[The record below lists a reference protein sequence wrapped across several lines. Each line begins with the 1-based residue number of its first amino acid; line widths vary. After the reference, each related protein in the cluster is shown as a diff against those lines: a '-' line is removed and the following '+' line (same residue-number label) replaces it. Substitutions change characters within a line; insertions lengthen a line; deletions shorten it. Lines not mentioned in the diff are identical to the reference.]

1 MDHELRAELIRRA
14 EADGAA
20 VEAFLAAAESYRDL
34 PILRSGA
41 RPASP
46 WPYTLLEWT
55 PVETAP
61 LPVRRVVE
69 VVHGNVAWLRDVV
82 QEHGWP
88 GRSVV
93 GMDGVDAAWLIVQHA
108 GSGVPTLGTAEN
120 LAFQAA
126 VVPLLRT
133 AVEVGEARPRQLA
146 HVVDSLCERRDER
159 PQYAVLMSAYSIQ
172 DGRAVFPAG
181 FDHVG
186 VERRRAELGM
196 ISLAEEARRRAEG
209 ERFLPTTGHA
219 PEPWPET

>member
-1 MDHELRAELIRRA
+1 MDYELRAELMRRA

-20 VEAFLAAAESYRDL
+20 VKAFLAAAESYRDL

-41 RPASP
+41 RPVSP
-46 WPYTLLEWT
+46 WPYTLLEWS

-61 LPVRRVVE
+61 GPVRRVVE
-69 VVHGNVAWLRDVV
+69 VVRGNVAWLREVV
-82 QEHGWP
+82 EGRGWP

-93 GMDGVDAAWLIVQHA
+93 GVEGVDAAWLILQHA

-126 VVPLLRT
+126 VVPLLRE
-133 AVEVGEARPRQLA
+133 AVGFGEAHPRHLA

-159 PQYAVLMSAYSIQ
+159 PQYAVLMSAYSVR

-186 VERRRAELGM
+186 IERRRAGVGL

-209 ERFLPTTGHA
+209 ERFLPAAGHA

>member
-20 VEAFLAAAESYRDL
+20 VAAFLAAAESYRDL

-41 RPASP
+41 RPVSP

-61 LPVRRVVE
+61 GPVRRVVE
-69 VVHGNVAWLRDVV
+69 VVQGNVAWLREVV
-82 QEHGWP
+82 EARGWP

-93 GMDGVDAAWLIVQHA
+93 GVDGVDAAWLIVQHA
-108 GSGVPTLGTAEN
+108 GSGVPTLGTVEN

-126 VVPLLRT
+126 VVPMLAA
-133 AVEVGEARPRQLA
+133 AVRVGEAHPRQLA
-146 HVVDSLCERRDER
+146 HVVDSLCERRGEG
-159 PQYAVLMSAYSIQ
+159 PQYAVLRSAYSIQ
-172 DGRAVFPAG
+172 DGLAVFPAG

-186 VERRRAELGM
+186 IERRRAEVGL
-196 ISLAEEARRRAEG
+196 ISLAEEARRRTRG
-209 ERFLPTTGHA
+209 ERFLPTAGHA